1 MSRPLPNLARITRL
15 RELFLEEQQS
25 KRTIADYWR
34 DARDIEAYDAVLAAR
49 IGWKWDAALRECA
62 DRGFDRADDQVVL
75 DYGCGSGVAARRFV
89 THFGAGRLWLHD
101 RSPHAMAFAQESLA
115 ATAPSVSSGP
125 LKDVRDANP
134 DVLLVSHVL
143 GELDQAGEDELRAL
157 ISRSKRVLI
166 VEPGNRTLARR
177 LSGLRDDLLDRF
189 SVIAPCPHQRTCP
202 ALAAENDWC
211 HFFAT
216 PPPEVFTDGFWA
228 RVARELS
235 IDLRSLP
242 YAFLAM
248 ARQDEA
254 TTAPTLSG
262 DVRLLGRAEIHK
274 HFARVRSCSEAGL
287 EQIEIPK
294 RHEPQIWRA
303 LKKRP
308 EQVREAQA
316 ERDRD

>member
-1 MSRPLPNLARITRL
+1 M
-15 RELFLEEQQS
+15 
-25 KRTIADYWR
+25 
-34 DARDIEAYDAVLAAR
+34 
-49 IGWKWDAALRECA
+49 
-62 DRGFDRADDQVVL
+62 
-75 DYGCGSGVAARRFV
+75 
-89 THFGAGRLWLHD
+89 
-101 RSPHAMAFAQESLA
+101 
-115 ATAPSVSSGP
+115 
-125 LKDVRDANP
+125 
-134 DVLLVSHVL
+134 
-143 GELDQAGEDELRAL
+143 
-157 ISRSKRVLI
+157 
-166 VEPGNRTLARR
+166 
-177 LSGLRDDLLDRF
+177 
-189 SVIAPCPHQRTCP
+189 
-202 ALAAENDWC
+202 
-211 HFFAT
+211 
-216 PPPEVFTDGFWA
+216 FTDGFWA

-254 TTAPTLSG
+254 TTAATLSG

>member
-125 LKDVRDANP
+125 LKDVRNANP

-166 VEPGNRTLARR
+166 LGMGAFAVEAMRSALERHAAHVVAPGGYRHGPAAGGADAGWGSGGGAIYQSSRCFLSARGG
-177 LSGLRDDLLDRF
+177 SWQ
-189 SVIAPCPHQRTCP
+189 PKCQR
-202 ALAAENDWC
+202 
-211 HFFAT
+211 
-216 PPPEVFTDGFWA
+216 
-228 RVARELS
+228 
-235 IDLRSLP
+235 
-242 YAFLAM
+242 
-248 ARQDEA
+248 
-254 TTAPTLSG
+254 
-262 DVRLLGRAEIHK
+262 
-274 HFARVRSCSEAGL
+274 
-287 EQIEIPK
+287 
-294 RHEPQIWRA
+294 
-303 LKKRP
+303 
-308 EQVREAQA
+308 
-316 ERDRD
+316 